1 VAGAATKR
9 LQATSSAAAHSASLT
24 RSTFASLL
32 GSTFHM
38 SGGGSGYDVVLTEID
53 DLDSSST
60 GPSEDQFSLVF
71 SGSTSRPRT
80 SGIRTFRH
88 AKIGAV
94 DMFVSPVDRGARA
107 LRLQSVINRN

>member
-1 VAGAATKR
+1 V
-9 LQATSSAAAHSASLT
+9 
-24 RSTFASLL
+24 RSTFTPLL

-53 DLDSSST
+53 DLDFSRADQ
-60 GPSEDQFSLVF
+60 SEDCFSLIF

-94 DMFVSPVDRGARA
+94 DMFVSPVDRGVRA
-107 LRLQSVINRN
+107 LRLQSVINRI